1 MKVIAVIP
9 AYNEEESIKDVV
21 EEFKRT
27 LPGYDYIVVNDCS
40 KDSTKEI
47 LETNGF
53 NYLDLPVNLGL
64 TGAVQTGY
72 KYAYYNDYDAVIQFD
87 GDGQHLP
94 QYIPE
99 LAKEIEN
106 GYDIVI
112 GSRFVEKKKEVSAR
126 MLGSRLI
133 STMIKITTGKKVND
147 PTSGMRMLNRK
158 MMKDYA
164 LNMNRK
170 PEPDTLAFQLKR
182 GAKVKEVQVEMRD
195 RQGGVSAY
203 SNISSSIKYMFKV
216 LMTIIFFN

>member
-106 GYDIVI
+106 GFDIVI

>member
-133 STMIKITTGKKVND
+133 SIMIKITTGKKVND

>member
-72 KYAYYNDYDAVIQFD
+72 KYAY
-87 GDGQHLP
+87 
-94 QYIPE
+94 
-99 LAKEIEN
+99 
-106 GYDIVI
+106 
-112 GSRFVEKKKEVSAR
+112 
-126 MLGSRLI
+126 
-133 STMIKITTGKKVND
+133 
-147 PTSGMRMLNRK
+147 
-158 MMKDYA
+158 
-164 LNMNRK
+164 
-170 PEPDTLAFQLKR
+170 
-182 GAKVKEVQVEMRD
+182 
-195 RQGGVSAY
+195 
-203 SNISSSIKYMFKV
+203 
-216 LMTIIFFN
+216 

>member
-182 GAKVKEVQVEMRD
+182 GTKVKEVQVEMRD

>member
-1 MKVIAVIP
+1 
-9 AYNEEESIKDVV
+9 
-21 EEFKRT
+21 
-27 LPGYDYIVVNDCS
+27 
-40 KDSTKEI
+40 
-47 LETNGF
+47 
-53 NYLDLPVNLGL
+53 
-64 TGAVQTGY
+64 
-72 KYAYYNDYDAVIQFD
+72 
-87 GDGQHLP
+87 
-94 QYIPE
+94 
-99 LAKEIEN
+99 
-106 GYDIVI
+106 
-112 GSRFVEKKKEVSAR
+112 

>member
-112 GSRFVEKKKEVSAR
+112 GSRFVEKKKELSAR

-203 SNISSSIKYMFKV
+203 SNISSSVKYMFKV